1 VIKQVFFGA
10 AVLLSTSVFANVELN
25 NWGTATDIV
34 SFSDCPSYCTGNID
48 SVSDGGIGSKQ
59 SSSTLNNDYGSA
71 KAFAEINGSGFTPVL
86 KAIAGAQAGTG
97 IYAKA
102 YGIQQYTYTGSETTS
117 LELNLNLHGV
127 ISGEGRI
134 SGQVAVIKGDE
145 IPWTGDMATLVYELV
160 PYENVLGYESLFIVP
175 GTDENAQTSF
185 VFDVE
190 PGDTFFVRA
199 DLNTR
204 GLRSGSAD
212 AYNTFTMNFTDDSQL
227 IATSDPKPQPEP
239 EPEPELTDEIV
250 VKYLWQA
257 AYSDGRFSFFER
269 LVVYHAARLLGL
281 SMAEIKALK
290 EEVIAESEV

>member
-1 VIKQVFFGA
+1 MKQIFFSA
-10 AVLLSTSVFANVELN
+10 AMALSASVFADVELN

-48 SVSDGGIGSKQ
+48 SVSDGGIDLKQ
-59 SSSTLNNDYGSA
+59 SSSQLNNAYGSA

-86 KAIAGAQAGTG
+86 KAIAGAEAGTG

-102 YGIQQYTYTGSETTS
+102 YGIQQYTYTGTESTT

-134 SGQVAVIKGDE
+134 TGQVAVIKGDE
-145 IPWTGDMATLVYELV
+145 IPWTGDMGTLVYELV
-160 PYENVLGYESLFIVP
+160 PYENVLGFESLYIIP
-175 GTDENAQTSF
+175 GTAENAQTSF
-185 VFDVE
+185 LFDVQ

-204 GLRSGSAD
+204 GLRGGSAD
-212 AYNTFTMNFTDDSQL
+212 AFNTFTMNFSDDSNL
-227 IATSDPKPQPEP
+227 IAASDPEPQPEP
-239 EPEPELTDEIV
+239 EPEPELTGEVV
-250 VKYLWQA
+250 VKYLWQE

-269 LVVYHAARLLGL
+269 FIIFHAARILGV
-281 SMAEIKALK
+281 SVDDIRALK
-290 EEVIAESEV
+290 QEVVDESNS